1 MASSANLQQAFDTL
15 QAGTQDIR
23 ERFNAAIPS
32 VSPYSVTCPP
42 VHDDGKCLL
51 VVLLQNQWA
60 AFCRDL
66 LEHSIAGNG
75 PTLGGTSLQP
85 INLPDGAQ
93 DHAKYLNS
101 TANRIGKELFSNE
114 GFPIWH
120 KPEFVTRVAEELQPA
135 NHEVLVLGISS
146 PPSIRNLNILRN
158 FIVHG
163 DDRRE
168 RYKRLLNE
176 YGRRDTCPASFLAH
190 QTPSGTSLFEDWLE
204 EIVQASRHA
213 AG

>member
-1 MASSANLQQAFDTL
+1 MASSANLQQAF
-15 QAGTQDIR
+15 AIFEAATQDIR

-32 VSPYSVTCPP
+32 VSPYSATCPP

-85 INLPDGAQ
+85 ISLPDGAQ
-93 DHAKYLNS
+93 DHAAYLNS
-101 TANRIGKELFSNE
+101 TANRIGKELFRNE

-120 KPEFVTRVAEELQPA
+120 NPTFVIRVARELQPP

-146 PPSIRNLNILRN
+146 PRSIRNLNILRN

-163 DDRRE
+163 DDRKEQYR
-168 RYKRLLNE
+168 KLLNE
-176 YGRRDTCPASFLAH
+176 YGRRDTSPASFLAH
-190 QTPSGTSLFEDWLE
+190 QTPLGTNLLEDWLE